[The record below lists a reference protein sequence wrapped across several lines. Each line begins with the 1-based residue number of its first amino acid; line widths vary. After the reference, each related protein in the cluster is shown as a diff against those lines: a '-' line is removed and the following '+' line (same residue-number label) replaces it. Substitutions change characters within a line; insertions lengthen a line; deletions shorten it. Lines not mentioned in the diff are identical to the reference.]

1 MKNDVVMAKAGT
13 TNQISDPLFDKF
25 LKKKKMIILQIC

>member
-13 TNQISDPLFDKF
+13 TNQISDQLFDKF
-25 LKKKKMIILQIC
+25 LKKKK